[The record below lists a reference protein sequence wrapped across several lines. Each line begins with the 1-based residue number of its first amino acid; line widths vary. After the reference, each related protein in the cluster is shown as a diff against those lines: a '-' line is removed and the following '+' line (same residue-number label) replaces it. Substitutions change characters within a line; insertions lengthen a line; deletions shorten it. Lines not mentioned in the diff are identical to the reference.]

1 MLLTRLE
8 KESVLWKKIE
18 ARLNELL
25 ESDRRALEKISN
37 SNEMTAVIRG
47 RIKRT
52 RELIALGSATEV
64 TEDFDN

>member
-1 MLLTRLE
+1 MLLTKIE
-8 KESVLWKKIE
+8 QESILWKKIE

-37 SNEMTAVIRG
+37 SAEMTAVIRG

-52 RELIALGSATEV
+52 RELIAFGSATQV
-64 TEDFDN
+64 TENFDN

>member
-8 KESVLWKKIE
+8 KESIIWKKLE
-18 ARLNELL
+18 AHLNELL
-25 ESDRRALEKISN
+25 ESDRRALEKTSN
-37 SNEMTAVIRG
+37 SAEMTAIIRG

-64 TEDFDN
+64 TENFDN

>member
-1 MLLTRLE
+1 MLLTKTE
-8 KESVLWKKIE
+8 QESILWKKIE

-37 SNEMTAVIRG
+37 SVEMTAVIRG

-52 RELIALGSATEV
+52 RELIAFGSATEV
-64 TEDFDN
+64 TENFDN

>member
-1 MLLTRLE
+1 MLLTRNE
-8 KESVLWKKIE
+8 QESALWKKIE
-18 ARLNELL
+18 ARLGELL

-37 SNEMTAVIRG
+37 STEMTAVIRG

-64 TEDFDN
+64 TENFDN